1 MYKNL
6 FIELPSCKRDKITQK
21 TRYSVMNIVPANR
34 LFVNIE
40 GHAYI
45 EKNGQI
51 FICHIVEINIIVQ
64 IQTTLHIVT

>member
-1 MYKNL
+1 
-6 FIELPSCKRDKITQK
+6 
-21 TRYSVMNIVPANR
+21 MNIVPANR

-64 IQTTLHIVT
+64 IQTTLHIVTEI